1 MKNHIYHKNKSII
14 NDKTYFTKYA
24 ETISIIGCVFSAET
38 TGANYNSDCNYRK
51 HKYGE
56 FMSGYFS
63 AYYHTNFNEISNHI
77 LKSIKL
83 GSTIGTLSDK
93 DAPCLYGTKE
103 ELENWQYYIY
113 NNKLPLFI
121 SICLIITACNPAKN
135 YVPWLVDNKYTDE
148 EIYKKLDLN
157 QEEID
162 LIDKTIKKFERYSPW
177 FKRYSNGKT
186 DDVND
191 QVIKKFIQTI

>member
-1 MKNHIYHKNKSII
+1 M
-14 NDKTYFTKYA
+14 
-24 ETISIIGCVFSAET
+24 TIDQ
-38 TGANYNSDCNYRK
+38 NNNS
-51 HKYGE
+51 
-56 FMSGYFS
+56 
-63 AYYHTNFNEISNHI
+63 
-77 LKSIKL
+77 
-83 GSTIGTLSDK
+83 
-93 DAPCLYGTKE
+93 
-103 ELENWQYYIY
+103 
-113 NNKLPLFI
+113 
-121 SICLIITACNPAKN
+121 KN
-135 YVPWLVDNKYTDE
+135 YVPWIVDKKYSDE